1 VQVAYGAAI
10 GWDRGPGSRP
20 NGPEFRVLVYVLF
33 VVGLVL
39 LMLGGDALVRG
50 AVAMAER
57 FRIPPLVIGLT
68 IVGFGTSAPEL
79 MVSVQA
85 ALGGQPGIAIGNV
98 VGSSTANILL
108 ILGLSAAIGP
118 IVAEFASVRRNLTW
132 MVGAAAALVPIF
144 WDGQVTRIEGAVLF
158 AGMIAIIIVCLRQ
171 AGNEPVPDHALM
183 ALWKAGGLVLVGLV
197 GLVFGAQLLVD
208 AATEIARAFGIS
220 EAVIGLTIVAVG
232 TSLPELATSVIAAI
246 KGQREIALG
255 NVIGSNIFNVLS
267 ILGLTAL
274 IAPIQVDARFL
285 TVDVPVLIAVSLGLA
300 GLVAWRNGIG
310 RAAGIAMLVAYAG
323 YVAALASG

>member
-1 VQVAYGAAI
+1 
-10 GWDRGPGSRP
+10 
-20 NGPEFRVLVYVLF
+20 VLVYVLF

-39 LMLGGDALVRG
+39 LVAGGDGLVRG
-50 AVAMAER
+50 AVAVAER
-57 FRIPPLVIGLT
+57 FLIPPLVIGLT

-98 VGSSTANILL
+98 VGSNTANILL

-118 IVAEFASVRRNLTW
+118 IVAQFAGVRRDLFWMLGSSALLVPLFWNG
-132 MVGAAAALVPIF
+132 MVGRV
-144 WDGQVTRIEGAVLF
+144 EGTILF
-158 AGMIAIIIVCLRQ
+158 AGIVTYILICLRQ
-171 AGNEPVPDHALM
+171 AGNEPVPEHAIM
-183 ALWKAGGLVLVGLV
+183 APWKAVGLIVVGLAGLVVG
-197 GLVFGAQLLVD
+197 ARLLVD
-208 AATEIARAFGIS
+208 SATEIARAFGVS

-274 IAPIQVDARFL
+274 IAPIPVDDRFL
-285 TVDVPVLIAVSLGLA
+285 TIDVPFMVAVSVALA
-300 GLVAWRNGIG
+300 GLVAWRHGVP
-310 RAAGIAMLVAYAG
+310 RWAGIAMLAIYGG
-323 YVAALASG
+323 YVAALAAG

>member
-1 VQVAYGAAI
+1 M
-10 GWDRGPGSRP
+10 
-20 NGPEFRVLVYVLF
+20 LVYVLF
-33 VVGLVL
+33 VAGLVL
-39 LMLGGDALVRG
+39 LVAGGDGLVRG
-50 AVAMAER
+50 AVAVAER

-98 VGSSTANILL
+98 VGSNVANILL

-118 IVAEFASVRRNLTW
+118 IVAQFAGVRRDLFWMLGSSALLIPLFWNG
-132 MVGAAAALVPIF
+132 MVGRV
-144 WDGQVTRIEGAVLF
+144 EGAILF
-158 AGMIAIIIVCLRQ
+158 AGIVTYILLCLRQ
-171 AGNEPVPDHALM
+171 AGDEPAPEHEIM
-183 ALWKAGGLVLVGLV
+183 APWKAIGLIVLGLAGLVL
-197 GLVFGAQLLVD
+197 GARLLVD
-208 AATEIARAFGIS
+208 SATEIARAFGVS

-232 TSLPELATSVIAAI
+232 TSLPELATSVIAAL

-274 IAPIQVDARFL
+274 IAPIPVEARFL
-285 TVDVPVLIAVSLGLA
+285 TVDVPFMLAVSVALA
-300 GLVAWRNGIG
+300 GLVAWRHGVP
-310 RAAGIAMLVAYAG
+310 RWAGIAMLVLYGG
-323 YVAALASG
+323 YVAALAAG